1 MAVLDQLPEWEP
13 ARVLRELDAVQR
25 EMKARQNI
33 GSKAVIMSRIA
44 SAATSD
50 ITIPAGDGRDVLL
63 QFTPSDLSFGGGL
76 CYRVFQSTDGGAS
89 FFEIGPS
96 ERLRV
101 GSDGVQKWRV
111 RYFNQYGGTDI
122 HAKYAFFCV
131 GSGTFTASLI

>member
-13 ARVLRELDAVQR
+13 ARVLRELDTVQR
-25 EMKARQNI
+25 EMKAPQNI

-76 CYRVFQSTDGGAS
+76 CYRVFQSTDGGTS
-89 FFEIGPS
+89 YFEVGPS

-101 GSDGVQKWRV
+101 GSDGIQKWRV
-111 RYFNQYGGTDI
+111 RYFNQYGGSDI
-122 HAKYAFFCV
+122 NAKYVFFCV